1 MSDVLFLYND
11 IEKYPNEIQLCDCF
25 FGCGLQLIKGK
36 KNVDELFSA
45 VEYMIIT
52 KLITTERIVVFGSDF
67 FVLCSLFCQRIFC
80 WFDDSIDHEFVDYV
94 DEIDDCQRVIQLN
107 DLAIMSEPL
116 PTRCQQFSSY
126 VIFFDEICNNCKK
139 HYIKKISSKFLE

>member
-52 KLITTERIVVFGSDF
+52 KLITTERIVVFGSDI
-67 FVLCSLFCQRIFC
+67 FVLCSVNVYFIGLMTRLITNLLIMLMKLTIVKELF
-80 WFDDSIDHEFVDYV
+80 
-94 DEIDDCQRVIQLN
+94 N
-107 DLAIMSEPL
+107 
-116 PTRCQQFSSY
+116 
-126 VIFFDEICNNCKK
+126 
-139 HYIKKISSKFLE
+139 